1 MADHRSLAD
10 TKKSLPPP
18 CPTLLL
24 DSIREKSEKLN
35 RSIVVLD
42 DDPTGTQTVYD
53 VPVLTEWS
61 VETVTKEFEN
71 QTPLFFILTNSR
83 SVSES
88 NAIDIATQIGSVLV
102 QASNTTGR
110 EFEVISRSDSTL
122 RGHYPAEVD
131 ALADSI
137 GRADC
142 PQIFCCF
149 FSEGH
154 RLTVDDVHYVVEG
167 DEMIP
172 AAETP
177 FAKDTA
183 FGYTNSN
190 LKLWIEE
197 KTKGKISSDAVASV
211 SVARLREDLD
221 AVKQTLGQLASNEVC
236 IVNCLELG
244 DLLLFVDALLDCCLD
259 GKSFIYRTAASFVQI
274 RAGLATRQLL
284 TTHELRGDTTTGGL
298 IVVGSYVPKTTKQLQ
313 FLHDNASDLVPI
325 ELEVEA
331 LIADSKRDAAVADAK
346 SQVNSAI
353 ESGKNVVLYT
363 SRDFVSSGAVKTD
376 LALGQRVS
384 FAIVEIV
391 SALTTQPAFLV
402 AKGGIT
408 SSDVATKGLGVK
420 RAKVIGQILPG
431 VPVWKLSDESRF
443 PGMAYVVFP
452 GNVGDDGALFEAY
465 EKLSRIEHYG

>member
-1 MADHRSLAD
+1 MANQRSLAE
-10 TKKSLPPP
+10 TKESLPPP
-18 CPTLLL
+18 CPAPLLE
-24 DSIREKSEKLN
+24 SIRAKSEKLN

-61 VETVTKEFEN
+61 LETVTKEFEN

-83 SVSES
+83 SVSEP

-110 EFEVISRSDSTL
+110 KFEVISRSDSTL

-131 ALADSI
+131 ALAESI

-149 FSEGH
+149 FLEGH

-167 DEMIP
+167 DKMIP

-183 FGYTNSN
+183 FGYSHSN
-190 LKLWIEE
+190 LKLWVDE
-197 KTKGKISSDAVASV
+197 KTKGKIPSDAVTSV
-211 SVARLREDLD
+211 SIANLREDPD
-221 AVKQTLGQLASNEVC
+221 AVKQALGQLASNDVC
-236 IVNCLELG
+236 IVNCIELSDLE
-244 DLLLFVDALLDCCLD
+244 LFVDALLDCCLD
-259 GKSFIYRTAASFVQI
+259 GKSFIYRSAASFVQI
-274 RAGLATRQLL
+274 RAGLATRELL
-284 TTHELRGDTTTGGL
+284 TTGELRGDTATGGL
-298 IVVGSYVPKTTKQLQ
+298 VVVGSYVPKTTKQLQ
-313 FLHDNASDLVPI
+313 CLRDNASDLVAI
-325 ELEVEA
+325 ELEVEV
-331 LIADSKRDAAVADAK
+331 LIDDSKRDAAVADAK
-346 SQVNSAI
+346 TRVNSAI
-353 ESGKNVVLYT
+353 ESGQNVVLYT
-363 SRDFVSSGAVKTD
+363 SRAYVTSGAAKTD

-384 FAIVEIV
+384 LAIVEIV
-391 SALTTQPAFLV
+391 SSLTIQPAFLV

-408 SSDVATKGLGVK
+408 SSDVATKGLDVK
-420 RAKVIGQILPG
+420 RAQVMGQILPG

-452 GNVGDDGALFEAY
+452 GNVGDDGALLKAY
-465 EKLSRIEHYG
+465 EKFSRI